1 MGHWQYILYVNTTLF
16 VLHCIISLCSFII
29 PVRIQSFSWANL
41 IWGGH
46 DLNIIFSGER
56 KENEYLS
63 YFVSTVMGSLR
74 GGRMRCLQDRLR
86 LDQTFNITVSPS
98 WPVARGEEVQKRNP
112 NKKNTAGTKICTTRP
127 LTDCSLFWSFQMN
140 NCDFA
145 SWIVYYFE
153 CNLKGSGPFFWM

>member
-1 MGHWQYILYVNTTLF
+1 MGHWQYILYVNTILF

-29 PVRIQSFSWANL
+29 PVSIQSFSWANL
-41 IWGGH
+41 IWRGH

-56 KENEYLS
+56 KKKEYLS
-63 YFVSTVMGSLR
+63 YFVSTVMGSSR
-74 GGRMRCLQDRLR
+74 GGCLRCLQDRLR
-86 LDQTFNITVSPS
+86 LGQTFNISLSQLTGGPR
-98 WPVARGEEVQKRNP
+98 RGGPEKKPKQ
-112 NKKNTAGTKICTTRP
+112 KNTAGTKICTTRP

>member
-29 PVRIQSFSWANL
+29 PVRIQSLSWANL
-41 IWGGH
+41 IWRGH

-63 YFVSTVMGSLR
+63 YFVSTVMGSSR
-74 GGRMRCLQDRLR
+74 GGRLRCLQDRLR

-98 WPVARGEEVQKRNP
+98 WPVAQGEEVQKRNP
-112 NKKNTAGTKICTTRP
+112 NKKTTP
-127 LTDCSLFWSFQMN
+127 GQKSAPPDLWLTVAFFDPSR
-140 NCDFA
+140 
-145 SWIVYYFE
+145 WITVTLHHESYIIL
-153 CNLKGSGPFFWM
+153 NVI

>member
-29 PVRIQSFSWANL
+29 PVTIQSFSWANL

-46 DLNIIFSGER
+46 DLNLIFSGER

-63 YFVSTVMGSLR
+63 YFVSTVMGSSR
-74 GGRMRCLQDRLR
+74 AGRMRCLQDRLR

-112 NKKNTAGTKICTTRP
+112 NKKTPPGQKSAP
-127 LTDCSLFWSFQMN
+127 PDLWLTVAFFDPSR
-140 NCDFA
+140 
-145 SWIVYYFE
+145 WITVTLHHESYIIL
-153 CNLKGSGPFFWM
+153 NVI